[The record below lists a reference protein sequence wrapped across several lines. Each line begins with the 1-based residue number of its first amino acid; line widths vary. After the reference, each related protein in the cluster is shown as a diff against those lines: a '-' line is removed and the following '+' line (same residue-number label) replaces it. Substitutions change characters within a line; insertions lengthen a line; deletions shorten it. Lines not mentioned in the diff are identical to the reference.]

1 MRKKNTILTTGFGLI
16 MVSVINWIVAI
27 YTSNDTFQFVGMFVL
42 GFSLLYIAIGLIIQ
56 KIDELLDKFSPQT
69 IYDIYADLLMKIE
82 LNKKREKQH
91 KQHNHINH
99 YMLGPHAFDKG
110 YTSTYDVEECDLTTT
125 TSSLDGTEDN

>member
-16 MVSVINWIVAI
+16 MVSVINWIIAI

-91 KQHNHINH
+91 KQHNHISH

-110 YTSTYDVEECDLTTT
+110 YTSTYDIEECDLTPT